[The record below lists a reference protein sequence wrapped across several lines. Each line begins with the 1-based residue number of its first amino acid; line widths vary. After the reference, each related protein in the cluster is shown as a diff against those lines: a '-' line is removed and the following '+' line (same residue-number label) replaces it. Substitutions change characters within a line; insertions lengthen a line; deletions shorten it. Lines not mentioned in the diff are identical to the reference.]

1 MLEERLSQRLNEV
14 EARYD
19 ELERR
24 LSDPAV
30 SSDLE
35 QLRTLGKEH
44 ADLRQVVEGYRA
56 YRGMEGDV
64 EAAREMLKDSKDAD
78 ASFLRDEISQL
89 EKKLSEMEASLREML
104 VPKDPKD
111 DKNVIVEIRAAAG
124 GDEAAL
130 FARDLFDMYQHY
142 AERQKWKVDVMS
154 ANTPGVG
161 GFKEV
166 VFEIKGKG
174 AYWPR
179 KAESGGQRAQSG
191 PARKSPDRR
200 P

>member
-44 ADLRQVVEGYRA
+44 ADLRQVVEGFRA

-78 ASFLRDEISQL
+78 ASSLETGIRHLRTTSSQ
-89 EKKLSEMEASLREML
+89 REPAL
-104 VPKDPKD
+104 
-111 DKNVIVEIRAAAG
+111 G
-124 GDEAAL
+124 G
-130 FARDLFDMYQHY
+130 
-142 AERQKWKVDVMS
+142 
-154 ANTPGVG
+154 
-161 GFKEV
+161 
-166 VFEIKGKG
+166 
-174 AYWPR
+174 
-179 KAESGGQRAQSG
+179 
-191 PARKSPDRR
+191 
-200 P
+200 